1 MRTVVI
7 GAGMAGIGAAHRL
20 RARGEDCLVLEASGG
35 PGGLAATD
43 EVDGFLFDRTGH
55 FLHFSRPGVGQRFE
69 RCGVPLETHRREAA
83 IAVRGRIVPYPLQYN
98 LWALANPPLAR
109 EAVESAAAA
118 QSRARFAPP
127 PCSFAEH
134 LLATWGE
141 TLLSLFLGPYN
152 DKLWRRPLGS
162 LPPDCAGNLA
172 PPPDLEL
179 MRRGCR
185 EPVAYGGY
193 NGTFVYP
200 TSGRLGDV
208 VEALVAPL
216 GGAVRFGA
224 AVTTVDLA
232 GRTLGMADG
241 KAVAFDR
248 LVSTMPLPRLLEAA
262 GEGGATH
269 GLLDATR
276 IANVRVA
283 FRGSMRSRLHW
294 LYVPDPSLD
303 FHRVGFPSNVN
314 PRTCP
319 PRCVSLSVEYTL
331 PRHGRRTST
340 EVAAMATGYLET
352 MGLIEVEECLSV
364 SEVILSPA
372 YVVWR
377 STGRPWFSHLV
388 ARLRRGGVQ
397 VAGRFGRW
405 DYLSMEGAF
414 ASGGDAV
421 DALLA
426 DDALDLPGSAHA

>member
-7 GAGMAGIGAAHRL
+7 GAGMAGIGAADRL
-20 RARGEDCLVLEASGG
+20 RARGKDWLVLEAASG

-55 FLHFSRPGVGQRFE
+55 FFHFSHPGLRQRFE

-83 IAVRGRIVPYPLQYN
+83 IAVRGRVVPYPLQYN
-98 LWALANPPLAR
+98 LWALADPALAR
-109 EAVESAAAA
+109 DAVLGAAAA
-118 QSRARFAPP
+118 QARARFAPKP
-127 PCSFAEH
+127 RSFAEH
-134 LLATWGE
+134 LLDTWGE
-141 TLLSLFLGPYN
+141 PLVSLFHGPYN
-152 DKLWRRPLGS
+152 AKLWRRPLES

-193 NGTFVYP
+193 NGTFLYP
-200 TSGRLGDV
+200 ASGRVGDV
-208 VEALVAPL
+208 VEALVGPL

-224 AVTTVDLA
+224 AVTAVDLA

-241 KAVAFDR
+241 KEVAFDR
-248 LVSTMPLPRLLEAA
+248 LVCTMPLPRLLAAA
-262 GEGGATH
+262 GEAGGIH
-269 GLLDATR
+269 GRLDATS

-283 FRGSMRSRLHW
+283 LRGSMRSRLHW
-294 LYVPDPSLD
+294 LYVSDESLD

-319 PRCVSLSVEYTL
+319 PGCVSLSVEYTL
-331 PRHGRRTST
+331 PRDGRRSST
-340 EVAAMATGYLET
+340 EVAEMATDYLEA
-352 MGLIEVEECLSV
+352 MGLVEVEECLSV

-377 STGRPWFSHLV
+377 SAGRPWFSHLMT
-388 ARLRRGGVQ
+388 RLGRDRVQ

-421 DALLA
+421 DAL
-426 DDALDLPGSAHA
+426 DAGDTLDLPCSANG